1 MFTALYLNNCF
12 SDPQVRMD
20 YPCPVRSATWQAF
33 DIHGNQIVNETEL
46 FGLRFT
52 NDELSLV
59 NMRTYVT
66 RVELVDVINRTWRG
80 QSDGVMAIVEPPEPG

>member
-33 DIHGNQIVNETEL
+33 DIHGNQIVNETEF

-52 NDELSLV
+52 NDELSLI

>member
-1 MFTALYLNNCF
+1 MSTALYFINRF
-12 SDPQVRMD
+12 SNPKVRMG

-33 DIHGNQIVNETEL
+33 DIHGNQIVNETEF

-52 NDELSLV
+52 NDELSLI